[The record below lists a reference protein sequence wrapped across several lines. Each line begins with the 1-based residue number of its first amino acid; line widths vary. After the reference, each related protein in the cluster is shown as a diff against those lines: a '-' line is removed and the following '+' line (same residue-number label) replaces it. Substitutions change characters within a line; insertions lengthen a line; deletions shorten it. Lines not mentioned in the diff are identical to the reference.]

1 MASAPVP
8 SAAPTP
14 GASPAAPAPSSSPIP
29 LATGDYATAAA
40 TANAAYQQ
48 ALASINNQRQQALQ
62 SFGYTG
68 QIDPTTGQLTD
79 MRVDPNNPFGQYQ
92 QMLSQGADDQRA
104 VLANSMA
111 RGLGSVT
118 GARGGGLAAQDLTN
132 AKLAFGAN
140 SASLGQNLMNTLSG
154 LTDQQSQ
161 AQTDENNALWNAELA
176 SAQNAIANQDFNP
189 ANFSGITDQP
199 PAGGKVPAPKTYTVS
214 SDGGTVPKVT
224 KVTPQQSITKSKGVH
239 YRARPN
245 TFRRA
250 AEHRHTAASRRPR
263 RRR

>member
-1 MASAPVP
+1 MA
-8 SAAPTP
+8 AATP
-14 GASPAAPAPSSSPIP
+14 GAPGAGPAPSSSPIP

-68 QIDPTTGQLTD
+68 QIDPTTGQLTN
-79 MRVDPNNPFGQYQ
+79 MAVDPHNPYGQYQ
-92 QMLSQGADDQRA
+92 QMLAQGAGDQRA

-140 SASLGQNLMNTLSG
+140 SANLGQSLMGTLG
-154 LTDQQSQ
+154 DLTSQQSQ
-161 AQTDENNALWNAELA
+161 AQTDMNNALWNAELA
-176 SAQNAIANQDFNP
+176 SAQNAISNQDFNP
-189 ANFSGITDQP
+189 ADFSGIADKAP
-199 PAGGKVPAPKTYTVS
+199 SGGKVPAPQTYTTS
-214 SDGGTVPKVT
+214 ADAGTVPKTT
-224 KVTPQQSITKSKGVH
+224 KVTPKQSITKSKGVH
-239 YRARPN
+239 FKEHN
-245 TFRRA
+245 TFHRA
-250 AEHRHTAASRRPR
+250 VRNRTVRNRSTRGR
-263 RRR
+263 RRRG